1 MGTGSCSPHSRGQQ
15 RSAWRSARYAD
26 VRAAA
31 GAGQEDRRMSVIE
44 WPARWPDEA
53 KEVLLP
59 YFGSDK
65 RLRIVV
71 DAPASAIDGTV
82 VEGYVYLEGA
92 EVPTIIHDR
101 SGRPDAYPWRLLVGP
116 VLRIYELRPRRTL
129 IGLLA

>member
-1 MGTGSCSPHSRGQQ
+1 
-15 RSAWRSARYAD
+15 
-26 VRAAA
+26 
-31 GAGQEDRRMSVIE
+31 MSVIE

-129 IGLLA
+129 IGLLAEATRSRIRTCRGARVSVAAGL